1 MNFTY
6 AVLIVIV
13 TLFPLAI
20 WLPYIWNY
28 SLAYVG
34 YFLTSFPASHDYIVV
49 GSGSAGSVVAGR
61 LAEAGHSVLLVE
73 AGGPSPAVA
82 HIPSFVGLLQRSVI
96 DWQYKTEPQ
105 RYSHFGYNGNVSSWP
120 RGKVLGGSSI
130 LNYMLYMRGHSK
142 DYDEWRDMG
151 LEGWGWDDVLPYFKK
166 SENMSSDIENR
177 EKFHGT
183 DGPLGVT
190 KDNYKEPIIDF
201 LMEGAKELGYKVGDI
216 NGELQDEGFTP
227 SQVSISNG
235 WRAGTFEAFARKYSD
250 ERITV
255 LTFAH
260 VNKLI
265 LKGKEAV
272 GVEVSRFGRIEQF
285 YAKQEVIVSAGAIGS
300 PQILML
306 SGIGD
311 QEHLQEVGVTPVHH
325 LPQVGQNL
333 QDHLILFVAFDT
345 PNPLSFDALAPIYPD
360 TWDQYN
366 NGEGEGP
373 LSSTGGCAGLAHV
386 HSGINTDKSRPDVQ
400 FHLLGLTVATDYGLI
415 LKENL
420 GVDEK
425 FWRWFSKHTG
435 NFSSGIVPTLS
446 RPRSRGYIKLR
457 SSDPNDYPIIQ
468 PNYLSEQHDVDTMV
482 AGVQKAI
489 ELLETNTMKEIGASL
504 YEADPYCEHL
514 KFKSKEYWEC
524 YVRHYA
530 ATVYHHVGTCS
541 MGTVLDNRMRVNGMK
556 RLRVVDGSSMPKLV
570 GGNTNAPI
578 IMMAEKAAD
587 MIRMDYREDRN
598 LNNNANFESKIEL

>member
-1 MNFTY
+1 M
-6 AVLIVIV
+6 V
-13 TLFPLAI
+13 
-20 WLPYIWNY
+20 
-28 SLAYVG
+28 
-34 YFLTSFPASHDYIVV
+34 
-49 GSGSAGSVVAGR
+49 
-61 LAEAGHSVLLVE
+61 
-73 AGGPSPAVA
+73 
-82 HIPSFVGLLQRSVI
+82 
-96 DWQYKTEPQ
+96 
-105 RYSHFGYNGNVSSWP
+105 
-120 RGKVLGGSSI
+120 
-130 LNYMLYMRGHSK
+130 YMRGHSR

-151 LEGWGWDDVLPYFKK
+151 LEGWAWDDVLPYFKK
-166 SENMSSDIENR
+166 SENMVSEFKNR
-177 EKFHGT
+177 DKFHGT

-190 KDNYKEPIIDF
+190 KDNYKEPIIDY
-201 LMEGAKELGYKVGDI
+201 LMKAAQELGYKVGDI

-235 WRAGTFEAFARKYSD
+235 RRAGTFEAFARKYSD

-272 GVEVSRFGRIEQF
+272 GVEVSRFGRIDQF
-285 YAKQEVIVSAGAIGS
+285 YAKQEVIISAGAIGS

-311 QEHLQEVGVTPVHH
+311 RDHLEEVGITPVHH

-345 PNPLSFDALAPIYPD
+345 PTQLSFDVLASLYPS
-360 TWDQYN
+360 TWSQYM
-366 NGEGEGP
+366 NGEIGDGGP

-386 HSGINTDKSRPDVQ
+386 HSGIDPDKSRPDVQ
-400 FHLLGLTVATDYGLI
+400 FHLLALTAATDHGVL
-415 LKENL
+415 LKPNL
-420 GVDEK
+420 GINDK
-425 FWRWFSKHTG
+425 FWNWFSKHSG
-435 NFSSGIVPTLS
+435 NFSAGIVPTLS
-446 RPRSRGYIKLR
+446 RPKSRGYIKLR

-468 PNYLSEQHDVDTMV
+468 PNYLSDQHDVDTMV
-482 AGVQKAI
+482 AGVQKSI

-504 YEADPYCEHL
+504 YEADPHCDHL
-514 KFKSKEYWEC
+514 TFKSREYWEC

-541 MGTVLDNRMRVNGMK
+541 MGTVLDNRMRVNGIK

-587 MIRMDYREDRN
+587 MIKMDYKEERN
-598 LNNNANFESKIEL
+598 LERKVDSHSKSEL